1 MQLAVPWLGL
11 LIWATADG
19 DTSPSFFCFRGVKMS
34 ELSIFVDESGD
45 FGKVEN
51 NSPYYLVSLVFHD
64 QSDDIYQPIAALENA
79 LSYIE
84 TEQKYIHTG
93 PLIRRE
99 PPYHNMTIDERRQ
112 LIYKMRT
119 FFLHAP
125 ILHTTIKINRK
136 EASDK
141 FALTSQLSKMLKVY
155 INKHFEYFSSFEKI
169 IVYYD
174 NGQQELNLVLN
185 TIFSLLLSNVE
196 FRKASPF
203 EYRLLQ
209 LADYIC
215 TIELLSIK
223 FSEKRLSKSE
233 TSFFY
238 EPQELKKSFIKSN
251 KTKELL

>member
-1 MQLAVPWLGL
+1 
-11 LIWATADG
+11 
-19 DTSPSFFCFRGVKMS
+19 MS

-45 FGKVEN
+45 FGKVDN
-51 NSPYYLVSLVFHD
+51 SSPYYLVSLVFHN
-64 QSDDIYQPIAALENA
+64 QSDDIYQPITVLENA
-79 LSYIE
+79 MSYIE

-93 PLIRRE
+93 PIIRRE
-99 PPYHNMTIDERRQ
+99 PPYHTLSIDERRQ
-112 LIYKMRT
+112 LLYKMRT

-141 FALTSQLSKMLKVY
+141 FALTSQLSKQLKAY
-155 INKHFEYFSSFEKI
+155 IGKHFEYFSSFERI

-196 FRKASPF
+196 FKKASPL

-215 TIELLSIK
+215 SIELLSIK
-223 FSEKRLSKSE
+223 LSEKRLSKSE
-233 TSFFY
+233 TAFFY
-238 EPQELKKSFIKSN
+238 KPQELKKTFIKSI

>member
-1 MQLAVPWLGL
+1 MRV
-11 LIWATADG
+11 
-19 DTSPSFFCFRGVKMS
+19 
-34 ELSIFVDESGD
+34 LSIFVDESGD
-45 FGKVEN
+45 FGRVEN
-51 NSPYYLVSLVFHD
+51 NSPYYLVSLIFHD
-64 QSDDIYQPIAALENA
+64 QACDIHQPIATLEHV
-79 LSYIE
+79 LSNSGLG
-84 TEQKYIHTG
+84 QSYIHTG

-99 PPYHNMTIDERRQ
+99 PPYHNMTIDERRK

-141 FALTSQLSKMLKVY
+141 FALTSQLSKQLKAY
-155 INKHFEYFSSFEKI
+155 ISKHFEYFSAFEKI

-185 TIFSLLLSNVE
+185 TIFSLILSNVE
-196 FRKASPF
+196 FRKASPL

-215 TIELLSIK
+215 SIELLSIK
-223 FSEKRLSKSE
+223 LTEKRLSKSE

-238 EPQELKKSFIKSN
+238 KPQELKKTFIKSI

>member
-1 MQLAVPWLGL
+1 
-11 LIWATADG
+11 
-19 DTSPSFFCFRGVKMS
+19 MS
-34 ELSIFVDESGD
+34 VLSIFVDESGD

-64 QSDDIYQPIAALENA
+64 QSDDISEPIAALDNA
-79 LSYIE
+79 ISACNLE
-84 TEQKYIHTG
+84 PKYIHTG
-93 PLIRRE
+93 PIIRRE

-112 LIYKMRT
+112 LIFKMRT

-141 FALTSQLSKMLKVY
+141 FALTTQLSKRLKAY
-155 INKHFEYFSSFEKI
+155 INKHFEYFSGFEKI

-196 FRKASPF
+196 FRKASPL

-215 TIELLSIK
+215 GIELLAIK
-223 FSEKRLSKSE
+223 QSEKRLSKSE
-233 TSFFY
+233 TAFFY
-238 EPQELKKSFIKSN
+238 KPQELKKSFIRSI

>member
-1 MQLAVPWLGL
+1 
-11 LIWATADG
+11 
-19 DTSPSFFCFRGVKMS
+19 MS

-45 FGKVEN
+45 FGKVKN
-51 NSPYYLVSLVFHD
+51 NSPYYLVSLVFHN
-64 QSDDIYQPIAALENA
+64 QSDDISQQITALENA
-79 LSYIE
+79 LSYVE
-84 TEQKYIHTG
+84 TEHKYIHTR

-136 EASDK
+136 EASNK

-196 FRKASPF
+196 FRKASPL
-203 EYRLLQ
+203 EYRLL
-209 LADYIC
+209 
-215 TIELLSIK
+215 TISAVLSCC
-223 FSEKRLSKSE
+223 
-233 TSFFY
+233 
-238 EPQELKKSFIKSN
+238 Q
-251 KTKELL
+251 

>member
-1 MQLAVPWLGL
+1 MN
-11 LIWATADG
+11 I
-19 DTSPSFFCFRGVKMS
+19 
-34 ELSIFVDESGD
+34 LSIFVDESGD

-51 NSPYYLVSLVFHD
+51 NSPYYLVSLIFHN
-64 QSDDIYQPIAALENA
+64 QSDDISKPIAELENA

-99 PPYHNMTIDERRQ
+99 PPYHNMTIDERRR

-136 EASDK
+136 DARDK
-141 FALTSQLSKMLKVY
+141 FALASQISKLLKAY
-155 INKHFEYFSSFEKI
+155 INKHFEFFSAFDKI

-185 TIFSLLLSNVE
+185 TIFSLLLSSVE
-196 FRKASPF
+196 FRKASPL

-238 EPQELKKSFIKSN
+238 KPQELKKSFVKSI

>member
-1 MQLAVPWLGL
+1 
-11 LIWATADG
+11 
-19 DTSPSFFCFRGVKMS
+19 MS
-34 ELSIFVDESGD
+34 VLSIFVDESGD
-45 FGKVEN
+45 FGRVEN

-64 QSDDIYQPIAALENA
+64 QARDIHQPIATLENV
-79 LSYIE
+79 LSNSGLG
-84 TEQKYIHTG
+84 QSYIHTG

-99 PPYHNMTIDERRQ
+99 PPYHNMTVDERRQ

-141 FALTSQLSKMLKVY
+141 FALTSQLSKQLKTY
-155 INKHFEYFSSFEKI
+155 ISKHFEYFSAFEKT

-185 TIFSLLLSNVE
+185 TIFSLILSNVE
-196 FRKASPF
+196 FRKASPL

-215 TIELLSIK
+215 SIELLSIK
-223 FSEKRLSKSE
+223 LTEKRLSKSE

-238 EPQELKKSFIKSN
+238 KPQELKKTFIKSI

>member
-1 MQLAVPWLGL
+1 
-11 LIWATADG
+11 
-19 DTSPSFFCFRGVKMS
+19 MS

-45 FGKVEN
+45 FGRADN
-51 NSPYYLVSLVFHD
+51 NSPYYLLSLVFHD
-64 QSDDIYQPIAALENA
+64 QSEDVYQPIAVLENS
-79 LSYIE
+79 LSYINSE
-84 TEQKYIHTG
+84 RKYIHTG

-99 PPYHNMTIDERRQ
+99 YPYQNMTIDERRQ
-112 LIYKMRT
+112 LLYKMRM

-125 ILHTTIKINRK
+125 ISHTTLKINRK

-141 FALTSQLSKMLKVY
+141 FALTSQLSKMLKAY

-196 FRKASPF
+196 FRKASPL

-215 TIELLSIK
+215 SIELLSIK
-223 FSEKRLSKSE
+223 LSEKRLSKSE
-233 TSFFY
+233 TAFFY
-238 EPQELKKSFIKSN
+238 KPQELKKSFIKSI

>member
-1 MQLAVPWLGL
+1 MSL
-11 LIWATADG
+11 LN
-19 DTSPSFFCFRGVKMS
+19 
-34 ELSIFVDESGD
+34 IFVDESGD

-64 QSDDIYQPIAALENA
+64 QADDIDKQISSLEES
-79 LSYIE
+79 LSY
-84 TEQKYIHTG
+84 TAPEQRYIHTG

-99 PPYHNMTIDERRQ
+99 EPYHNMSIDERRQ

-125 ILHTTIKINRK
+125 VRHTTIKINRK
-136 EASDK
+136 EAKDK
-141 FALTSQLSKMLKVY
+141 FALTSQLSKILKAY
-155 INKHFEYFSSFEKI
+155 INNHFEYFSSFEKI

-196 FRKASPF
+196 FIKSSPLK
-203 EYRLLQ
+203 YRLLQ

-215 TIELLSIK
+215 TIELLALK
-223 FSEKRLSKSE
+223 LSEKRLSKSE
-233 TSFFY
+233 TAFFY
-238 EPQELKKSFIKSN
+238 KPQELKKSFIKSI
-251 KTKELL
+251 KSKELL

>member
-1 MQLAVPWLGL
+1 
-11 LIWATADG
+11 
-19 DTSPSFFCFRGVKMS
+19 MS

-51 NSPYYLVSLVFHD
+51 NSPYYLVTFVFHN
-64 QSDDIYQPIAALENA
+64 QSDDIYQPIAALENT
-79 LSYIE
+79 LSYIKS
-84 TEQKYIHTG
+84 EQKYIHTG

-99 PPYHNMTIDERRQ
+99 VPYQNMTIDERRQ
-112 LIYKMRT
+112 LIYKMRM

-136 EASDK
+136 AASDK
-141 FALTSQLSKMLKVY
+141 FTLTSQLSKMLKAY

-196 FRKASPF
+196 FKKASPS

-215 TIELLSIK
+215 SIELLSIK
-223 FSEKRLSKSE
+223 LSEKRLSKSE
-233 TSFFY
+233 TAFFY
-238 EPQELKKSFIKSN
+238 KPQELKKSFIKSV